1 MEFLK
6 SLQTSKVLLI
16 ANIVLALV
24 YFLCFALLFP
34 IGNLPLFIL
43 LIASGIFHLWQVFA
57 FIHTVWP
64 RRIQHQFDNQF
75 DDAVA
80 VYITVCGEPVE
91 IIEETVQAAL
101 RMQYPSFNVYILND
115 GRVANRDNWQEAES
129 LAKKYGITC
138 ITRTTP
144 GGAKAG
150 NINNAMMLTNEPY
163 IVVFDADHVPKPHFL
178 KEMMGYF
185 TDEKVAFVQSP
196 QFYHNADV
204 NQVAGGSWE
213 QQTLFFGPLLKGK
226 DAINATFMCG
236 TNMAIRRSALI
247 EVGGMS
253 EKSIAEDFLT
263 SLLIH
268 SKKWKSVYVDKVLAE
283 GLAPEDFLS
292 YYKQQFRWAR
302 GSLELLFSYNPLFL
316 KGLSRAQ
323 RIQYLGSASYY
334 LSGLIILF
342 NALLPLIYF
351 FFAIMPL
358 TINTMTLALVFLP
371 YIFVV
376 LYTLQMTSNFTYTFR
391 ALSFS
396 FGSFTIYLKALWHT
410 IIRKKN
416 GFAVTSKK
424 RVGGNHGRLVAPH
437 LFYIGI
443 VVAGVAFGVM
453 REGWSASMLSNIAW
467 AFVYIAAFVP
477 FIAAAFE
484 KEPIIEPSAD
494 TTSSTVK
501 NKGLVS

>member
-6 SLQTSKVLLI
+6 SLQTSRVLLI
-16 ANIVLALV
+16 ANIILALV
-24 YFLCFALLFP
+24 YFLCFAFFFP

-43 LIASGIFHLWQVFA
+43 LIVSGVFHLWQVFA

-64 RRIQHQFDNQF
+64 RRIKHQFEAQF
-75 DDAVA
+75 NDAVG
-80 VYITVCGEPVE
+80 VYITVCGEPAE
-91 IIEETVQAAL
+91 IIEETVEAAL
-101 RMQYPSFNVYILND
+101 RMNYPSFNVYILND
-115 GRVANRDNWQEAES
+115 GRVANRSNWQEAEVI
-129 LAKKYGITC
+129 AERHGITC
-138 ITRTTP
+138 ITRTIP

-150 NINNAMMLTNEPY
+150 NINNAMTLTNEPY
-163 IVVFDADHVPKPHFL
+163 IVVFDADHVPKQNFL
-178 KEMMGYF
+178 QEMMGYF
-185 TDEKVAFVQSP
+185 VDEKVAFVQSP

-236 TNMAIRRSALI
+236 TNMAIRRTALV
-247 EVGGMS
+247 EAGGMS

-334 LSGLIILF
+334 LSGLIVLF
-342 NALLPLIYF
+342 NALLPLLYF
-351 FFAIMPL
+351 FFAVMPL

-437 LFYIGI
+437 LVYIGLVI
-443 VVAGVAFGVM
+443 AGVAFGII

-467 AFVYIAAFVP
+467 AFVYIAAFIP

-484 KEPIIEPSAD
+484 KEPTAVKSAD
-494 TTSSTVK
+494 ASPSPTPKKELAS
-501 NKGLVS
+501 

>member
-6 SLQTSKVLLI
+6 TLQTSKVLLVV
-16 ANIVLALV
+16 NIVLALV

-34 IGNLPLFIL
+34 IGNVPLFIL
-43 LIASGIFHLWQVFA
+43 LIASGIFHLWQVYA

-64 RRIQHQFDNQF
+64 RKVVHPFDTEF
-75 DDAVA
+75 SEAVA
-80 VYITVCGEPVE
+80 IYITVCGEPAD

-101 RMQYPSFNVYILND
+101 RMDYPNYAVYILND
-115 GRVANRDNWQEAES
+115 GKVAKRDNWREAEEI
-129 LAKKYGITC
+129 AEHYGITC
-138 ITRTTP
+138 ITRTVP

-150 NINNAMMLTNEPY
+150 NINNAMKLTKEPY
-163 IVVFDADHVPKPHFL
+163 IVVFDADHIPKPEFL
-178 KEMMGYF
+178 YEMTGYF

-196 QFYHNADV
+196 QFYKNADV

-226 DAINATFMCG
+226 DGINATFMCG
-236 TNMAIRRSALI
+236 TNMAIRRIALD
-247 EVGGMS
+247 EAGGMS

-268 SKKWKSVYVDKVLAE
+268 SKGWKSVYVDKVLAE

-316 KGLSRAQ
+316 KGLRRAQ

-334 LSGLIILF
+334 LSGVIILF
-342 NALLPLIYF
+342 NALLPLLYF
-351 FFAIMPL
+351 FFGVMPL

-396 FGSFTIYLKALWHT
+396 FGSFAIYLKALWHT

-437 LFYIGI
+437 IAYIVIVLVGVTWGI
-443 VVAGVAFGVM
+443 F

-477 FIAAAFE
+477 FISAAFE
-484 KEPIIEPSAD
+484 KEPAHENVAD
-494 TTSSTVK
+494 TSVK
-501 NKGLVS
+501 PLAKKELAS